1 MFAKIQHIHFVG
13 IGGIGMSGIAEVLL
27 NLGYKVSGSDLKSSA
42 VTQRLASLGA
52 ITFEGHRAEN
62 ISGAE
67 VVVTS
72 SAIATENPEVTE
84 AHKLHIPVIQRAE
97 MLAELMRLK
106 YGIAIAGMHGKT
118 TTTSMVAAVL
128 AGGGLDPT
136 VVVGGRVDAMGSNA
150 RLGKSQYLV
159 AEADESDRSF
169 LKLSPILSVVTN
181 IDREH
186 MDCYRNMRDVKKT
199 FLDFMDRVPFYGMI
213 VACNDDPLLRRLL
226 PEVQRR
232 TVTYGTRRGSDF
244 LIKVPAADSHVLQNR
259 RDMGHPTD
267 EVAPPVPRPL
277 REGGNSDVRGP
288 LSRFSVRYR
297 DHDLGEFTLHVPGLH
312 NVLNATAAIAVGVGL
327 DVSVDAIRAALDQF
341 RGVDRRFQLRG
352 RAAGV
357 SVIDDYGHHPTEI
370 KATLAAARQCGFGKI
385 HVIFQPHR
393 YTRTRD
399 LMDEFTTA
407 FADADSLFVL
417 DIYAA
422 SEKPIEGITAEIL
435 AQKIAEKSGKPVRHV
450 SSFADAVNAATS
462 AARDGDM
469 ILTLGAGSV
478 SQLGPMML
486 EKLKERE

>member
-1 MFAKIQHIHFVG
+1 MFAKIQRIHFVG

-42 VTQRLASLGA
+42 VTQRLAGLGA
-52 ITFEGHRAEN
+52 ISFEGHRVGN
-62 ISGAE
+62 IAGAE

-72 SAIATENPEVTE
+72 SAIAADNPEVTE

-128 AGGGLDPT
+128 AAGGLDPT

-186 MDCYRNMRDVKKT
+186 MDTYRNMRDVKKT

-232 TVTYGTRRGSDF
+232 TVTYGTKRGSDF
-244 LIKVPAADSHVLQNR
+244 LIRISAKESQDPHPSNKQEEVGYPLNRFHV
-259 RDMGHPTD
+259 
-267 EVAPPVPRPL
+267 
-277 REGGNSDVRGP
+277 S
-288 LSRFSVRYR
+288 YR
-297 DHDLGEFTLHVPGLH
+297 KQDLGEFTLHVPGVH

-327 DVSVDAIRAALDQF
+327 DVPIDAIRSALHRF

-352 RAAGV
+352 RVAGI

-370 KATLAAARQCGFGKI
+370 RATLAAARQCGFGKI

-399 LMDEFTTA
+399 LMEEFTTA
-407 FADADSLFVL
+407 FGDADTLFVL

-422 SEKPIEGITAEIL
+422 SEKPIEGVTAEAL
-435 AQKIAEKSGKPVRHV
+435 AHRIRESGKNVQHV
-450 SSFADAVNAATS
+450 PSIADTVAAAVAA
-462 AARDGDM
+462 AQDGDM

-478 SQLGPMML
+478 SQLGPLIL
-486 EKLKERE
+486 EKLKERAPAPA

>member
-1 MFAKIQHIHFVG
+1 MFAKIQRIHFVG

-27 NLGYKVSGSDLKSSA
+27 NLGYKVSGSDLKISA
-42 VTQRLASLGA
+42 VTQRLGGLGA
-52 ITFEGHRAEN
+52 AIFEGHRAEN
-62 ISGAE
+62 IPGAE

-72 SAIATENPEVTE
+72 SAIAADNPEVTE
-84 AHKLHIPVIQRAE
+84 AHKLHVPVIQRAE

-128 AGGGLDPT
+128 AAGGLDPT
-136 VVVGGRVDAMGSNA
+136 VVVGGRVDALGSNA

-169 LKLSPILSVVTN
+169 LKLTPILSVVTN

-199 FLDFMDRVPFYGMI
+199 FLEFMDRVPFYGMV

-244 LIKVPAADSHVLQNR
+244 LIKIPALRQAQGRLSTPKSAAE
-259 RDMGHPTD
+259 MG
-267 EVAPPVPRPL
+267 RPL
-277 REGGNSDVRGP
+277 S
-288 LSRFSVRYR
+288 SFQVRYR
-297 DHDLGEFTLHVPGLH
+297 GDDLGEFTLHVPGVH

-327 DVSVDAIRAALDQF
+327 DVKVEAIRAALDQF

-370 KATLAAARQCGFGKI
+370 RATLAAARQCGFGKI
-385 HVIFQPHR
+385 HVVFQPHR

-399 LMDEFTTA
+399 LLEEFAGA
-407 FADADSLFVL
+407 FGDADSLLVL

-422 SEKPIEGITAEIL
+422 SEKPIEGITGEVL
-435 AQKIAEKSGKPVRHV
+435 ASRIAESGKSARYVG
-450 SSFADAVNAATS
+450 SFADAVNAA
-462 AARDGDM
+462 AAAAQDGDM

-478 SQLGPMML
+478 SQLGPMIL
-486 EKLKERE
+486 EKLQEREPTYVGR